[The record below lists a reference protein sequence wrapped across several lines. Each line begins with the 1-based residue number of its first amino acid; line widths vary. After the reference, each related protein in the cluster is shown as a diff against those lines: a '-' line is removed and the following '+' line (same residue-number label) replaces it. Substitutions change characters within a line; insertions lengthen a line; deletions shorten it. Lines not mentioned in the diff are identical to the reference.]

1 MMGRRATRKCESKLD
16 YKEVG
21 MNARGKPRATIL
33 VIDDEQIVHESVQ
46 RILEEEGY
54 KVEGALRVDQALD
67 MLAGRSY
74 DLVLTDLMM
83 PDRSGME
90 AVEAVAR
97 DHPEVGVVMFTGF
110 ATVDSAVQSMK
121 LGALDYL
128 PKPFTPEELL
138 EVTRVSL
145 EKTWKARRDREI
157 EQTYAEAEKAITSSL
172 DLKEIL
178 NLICASVVRLLKVK
192 GAALHLYRKKDN
204 VLEIASSCGL
214 SDEYVKKGIIAS
226 DKSIAEAFEAVNP
239 VLIDEASFG
248 SKLHYPEEAKKEGIK
263 LILSVPLRLDETVLG
278 FLRIYSA
285 EKRSFS
291 DEEMDLL
298 MKFAEQAARAL
309 ENAMAYE
316 RVRSDIEGMKKSI
329 PRPVARR
336 MQEQG

>member
-1 MMGRRATRKCESKLD
+1 
-16 YKEVG
+16 
-21 MNARGKPRATIL
+21 MNPRGKPKATIL

-54 KVEGALRVDQALD
+54 RVEGALRVDQALD
-67 MLAGRSY
+67 MLADRSY

-83 PDRSGME
+83 PDRNGME

-97 DHPEVGVVMFTGF
+97 DHPQVGVVMFTGF

-138 EVTRVSL
+138 EVTSVSL

-157 EQTYAEAEKAITSSL
+157 EQTYAEAEKALTSSL

-178 NLICASVVRLLKVK
+178 NLICASVVRLVKVK
-192 GAALHLYRKKDN
+192 AAALHMYRKKDN

-214 SDEYVKKGIIAS
+214 SDEYLKKGVITS
-226 DKSIAEAFEAVNP
+226 DKGIAEALEFGKP
-239 VLIDEASFG
+239 VLIDEAAFG

-263 LILSVPLRLDETVLG
+263 SILSVPLRLDEAILG

-298 MKFAEQAARAL
+298 IKFAEQASRAI

-316 RVRSDIEGMKKSI
+316 RVRGDIEGMKKSI
-329 PRPVARR
+329 PQPVARK
-336 MQEQG
+336 MQDKA

>member
-1 MMGRRATRKCESKLD
+1 
-16 YKEVG
+16 
-21 MNARGKPRATIL
+21 
-33 VIDDEQIVHESVQ
+33 
-46 RILEEEGY
+46 
-54 KVEGALRVDQALD
+54 
-67 MLAGRSY
+67 
-74 DLVLTDLMM
+74 
-83 PDRSGME
+83 ME

-97 DHPEVGVVMFTGF
+97 DHPQVGVVMFTGF

-138 EVTRVSL
+138 EVTSVSL

-157 EQTYAEAEKAITSSL
+157 EQTYAEAEKALTSSL

-178 NLICASVVRLLKVK
+178 NLICASVVRLVKVK
-192 GAALHLYRKKDN
+192 AAALHMYRKKDD

-214 SDEYVKKGIIAS
+214 SDEFLKKGVITS
-226 DKSIAEAFEAVNP
+226 DKGIAEALEFGQP
-239 VLIDEASFG
+239 VLIDEAAFG
-248 SKLHYPEEAKKEGIK
+248 SKLHHPEEAKKEGIK
-263 LILSVPLRLDETVLG
+263 SILSVPLRLDEAILG

-298 MKFAEQAARAL
+298 IKFAEQASRAI

-316 RVRSDIEGMKKSI
+316 RVRGDIEGMKKSI
-329 PRPVARR
+329 PQPVARK
-336 MQEQG
+336 MQEKG

>member
-1 MMGRRATRKCESKLD
+1 
-16 YKEVG
+16 
-21 MNARGKPRATIL
+21 MNPRGKPKATIL

-54 KVEGALRVDQALD
+54 RVEGALRVDQALD
-67 MLAGRSY
+67 MLADRSY

-83 PDRSGME
+83 PDRNGME

-97 DHPEVGVVMFTGF
+97 DHPQVGVVMFTGF

-138 EVTRVSL
+138 EVTSVSL

-157 EQTYAEAEKAITSSL
+157 EQTYAEAEKALTSSL

-178 NLICASVVRLLKVK
+178 NLICASVVRLVKVK
-192 GAALHLYRKKDN
+192 AAALHMYRKKDN

-214 SDEYVKKGIIAS
+214 SDEFLKKGVITS
-226 DKSIAEAFEAVNP
+226 DKGIAEALEFGQP
-239 VLIDEASFG
+239 VLIDEAAFG
-248 SKLHYPEEAKKEGIK
+248 SKLHYPEETKKEGIK
-263 LILSVPLRLDETVLG
+263 SILSVPLRLDEAILG

-298 MKFAEQAARAL
+298 IRFAEQASRAI

-316 RVRSDIEGMKKSI
+316 RVRGDIEGMKKSI
-329 PRPVARR
+329 PHPVARR
-336 MQEQG
+336 MQENG

>member
-1 MMGRRATRKCESKLD
+1 LTKKLD

-21 MNARGKPRATIL
+21 MKARGKPKATIL

-46 RILEEEGY
+46 RILLEEGY
-54 KVEGALRVDQALD
+54 RVEGALRVDQALD
-67 MLAGRSY
+67 LIARSSY

-83 PDRSGME
+83 PDRNGIE
-90 AVEAVAR
+90 AIEAVAR
-97 DHPEVGVVMFTGF
+97 DHPEVGVVVFTGF
-110 ATVDSAVQSMK
+110 ATVDSAVQTMK

-138 EVTRVSL
+138 GVIEVSL
-145 EKTWKARRDREI
+145 QKTWKARRDHEI

-172 DLKEIL
+172 DLREIL
-178 NLICASVVRLLKVK
+178 NLICASVVKLFKVK
-192 GAALHLYRKKDN
+192 AAALQMYHKKDN

-214 SDEYVKKGIIAS
+214 SDGYLKKGVLAS
-226 DKSIAEAFEAVNP
+226 DKSIVEALEFGKP
-239 VLIDEASFG
+239 VLIDETAFN
-248 SKLHYPEEAKKEGIK
+248 SKLHYPEAAKKEGIK
-263 LILSVPLRLDETVLG
+263 SILSVPLQLDETVLG

-285 EKRSFS
+285 EKRTFS

-298 MKFAEQAARAL
+298 VKFAEQAAQAV

-329 PRPVARR
+329 PQPVVRK
-336 MQEQG
+336 MQEQS